1 MPSKAALRFAAAY
14 AASPPQSGGNA
25 GETGETLAKA
35 AEIRPFGHALPF
47 PGHAH
52 PDGESGEAPA
62 WGMIPLPGFPA
73 PAEGSGENESMAKR
87 ADFCPFQ
94 PAIPASPAFPGG
106 NENLMRPVSWP
117 NPAATPPPGAWCSC
131 CGRHERQGGQWWR
144 ELEAPT
150 GWRCYT
156 CHPPLHLDENAVWVV
171 RT

>member
-1 MPSKAALRFAAAY
+1 MARIIGLAVPDGITLVFLPPYSLKLQPAERLWPLVDEPVANRLRHLGRPRGRRRRALPSARCHHDQAAHPFPL
-14 AASPPQSGGNA
+14 
-25 GETGETLAKA
+25 LAKLGS
-35 AEIRPFGHALPF
+35 AELINRSSY
-47 PGHAH
+47 
-52 PDGESGEAPA
+52 ES
-62 WGMIPLPGFPA
+62 
-73 PAEGSGENESMAKR
+73 
-87 ADFCPFQ
+87 
-94 PAIPASPAFPGG
+94 
-106 NENLMRPVSWP
+106 LMRPVSWP